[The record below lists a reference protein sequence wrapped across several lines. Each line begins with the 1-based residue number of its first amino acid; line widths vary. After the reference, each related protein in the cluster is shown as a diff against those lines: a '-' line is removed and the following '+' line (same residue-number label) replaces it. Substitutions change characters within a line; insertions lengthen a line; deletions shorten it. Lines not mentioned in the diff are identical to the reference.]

1 MVDASE
7 FLPSGFTPVEEQM
20 FEEAECPTCG
30 KKIFED
36 VRAWAHQHVR
46 DTGHA
51 VHLYFGYDVR
61 DKEWFDRLSYERQA
75 EIEKIR
81 GKGR

>member
-1 MVDASE
+1 MPDASE

-20 FEEAECPTCG
+20 FEKAECKVCG
-30 KKIFED
+30 LKHFDD

-46 DTGHA
+46 ETGHNIE
-51 VHLYFGYDVR
+51 LYFGYDVR

-75 EIEKIR
+75 EIEQIR
-81 GKGR
+81 GKRR